1 MTARFVWIRILAL
14 LSVLLGAN
22 YIVWRWMDSVNW
34 SAWWIAVPLV
44 IAETYSLIDTF
55 FFCLTMW
62 RARERPAPVSA
73 PEGTV
78 DVLITT
84 YNEPVEM
91 VIATARAAKR
101 IAYPHETW
109 ILDDGARPEMAAAAR
124 AAGVGYIT
132 RSADWEGKPRHAK
145 AGNLNNALFAT
156 EGEFLLILDADQVPD
171 PLILHRTLG
180 YFADDPEVALVQT
193 PQ

>member
-1 MTARFVWIRILAL
+1 MTARFVTIRVLAL
-14 LSVLLGAN
+14 LSVLFGVN
-22 YIVWRWMDSVNW
+22 YVVWRWLDSVNW

-55 FFCLTMW
+55 LFCLTMW

-73 PEGTV
+73 PTGTV

-91 VIATARAAKR
+91 VIATAQAAKR

-109 ILDDGARPEMAAAAR
+109 ILDDGARPDMEAAAHS
-124 AAGVGYIT
+124 AGVGYIT
-132 RSADWEGKPRHAK
+132 RSVDWEG
-145 AGNLNNALFAT
+145 
-156 EGEFLLILDADQVPD
+156 
-171 PLILHRTLG
+171 
-180 YFADDPEVALVQT
+180 
-193 PQ
+193 